1 MKRLVLCCD
10 GTWNTPDQRV
20 GEVDCPTNVVKV
32 SRAVRLKGDDGVH
45 QIVHY
50 QRGVGSRPGLDR
62 WTGGAFGHG
71 LAINVQDAYHFIV
84 NNYNEGDE
92 IFLFGFSRGAF
103 TARSVVGF
111 IRNSGLLH
119 RENRDRF
126 HDAYELYRRDDVHPD
141 DSEART
147 FRKAYARDIR
157 VRFLGV
163 WDTVGALGIP
173 IRSLNWL
180 TRRRYQFHDVQLS
193 RIVDNAYHAVAIDER
208 RRQFKPA
215 LWEAAPDDQ
224 RKFRQVWFAGV
235 HSNVG
240 GGYENAGLA
249 DVALEWMLDRA
260 TEHGLSFD
268 ARYSRL
274 HIGPDPLGELRDSF
288 KGMYRLSKPYSRP
301 IPSDEAIHPS
311 VCTRKRKVWYLPD
324 NLRDYLIRRPGAC
337 AGARIDAH

>member
-20 GEVDCPTNVVKV
+20 GEVECPTNVVKV
-32 SRAVRLKGDDGVH
+32 SRAVRLKSDDGVH

-50 QRGVGSRPGLDR
+50 QRGVGARPGLDR

-71 LAINVQDAYHFIV
+71 LETNVQDAYHFVV

-103 TARSVVGF
+103 TARSIVGF

-119 RENRDRF
+119 REERHRF
-126 HDAYELYRRDDVHPD
+126 PEAYELYRRDDVHPD
-141 DSEART
+141 DPEART
-147 FRKAYARDIR
+147 FRKMYARDVR
-157 VRFLGV
+157 VKFLGV

-180 TRRRYQFHDVQLS
+180 TRRKYQFHDVQLS

-208 RRQFKPA
+208 RRQFKPT
-215 LWEAAPDDQ
+215 LWEAAFDEK
-224 RKFRQVWFAGV
+224 RKVEQVWFAGV

-240 GGYENAGLA
+240 GGYEDSGLA
-249 DVALEWMLDRA
+249 DIALEWMLNRA
-260 TEHGLSFD
+260 TEHGLSID
-268 ARYSRL
+268 EQYAKLRVK
-274 HIGPDPLGELRDSF
+274 PDPLGELRDSF
-288 KGMYRLSKPYSRP
+288 KGMYRFSKPLARR
-301 IPSDEAIHPS
+301 IPSDEDIHPAACERMQR
-311 VCTRKRKVWYLPD
+311 VHYRPE
-324 NLRDYLIRRPGAC
+324 NLVDYLSRRPDAC
-337 AGARIDAH
+337 P